1 MSDSKP
7 NTSYTDEQRV
17 ALAKT
22 YKPGLRL
29 NAAKAKFANHVL
41 YADGKIDDNVGALVK
56 NIDKAVKAAIAAGSD
71 EVTLRK
77 AADLAAKKK
86 EVENHIEQKRF
97 LFVLDKDDVP
107 VIYFQCAVPN
117 NPDVE

>member
-1 MSDSKP
+1 MSDAKP
-7 NTSYTDEQRV
+7 NTIYTNEQRE

-29 NAAKAKFANHVL
+29 NAAKAKFANNVLHV
-41 YADGKIDDNVGALVK
+41 DGTIDDKVGNLVK
-56 NIDKAVKAAIAAGSD
+56 NVDKKIKALLAD
-71 EVTLRK
+71 EPTEQNLRA

-86 EVENHIEQKRF
+86 EIENHIEQKRF

-107 VIYFQCAVPN
+107 VVYFQCAVPN